1 MAELDIRAKELGI
14 DLSTT
19 FAGVTFANPIMTAS
33 GTFSAR
39 ESGAFYDISEL
50 GAAVTKGVSDVP
62 WLGNDTPRIAETY
75 GGMLNSV
82 GLQNPGV
89 EVYAAEEL
97 PYLAKFDTKVITNVA
112 GHSIEEYVNVIEALN
127 DHPGISMFEVNIS
140 CPNVS
145 QGGITF
151 GTDPEMAAEVTRA
164 VKAAS
169 KKPVIIKLTPNVTD
183 IVAIAKA
190 VEGAG
195 ADAVSLINTLLGMHI
210 DVKRRKATL
219 ARKVGGFSGPA
230 IKPVALRMVWQV
242 AQAVDIPV
250 IGIGGI
256 TTGTDV
262 AEFIAAGASAVGIG
276 TAALSDPLA
285 MVRIKQEFIEFMDK
299 NDFRSLHELRHA
311 FNI

>member
-1 MAELDIRAKELGI
+1 MAELDIKAKELGI
-14 DLSTT
+14 DLTT
-19 FAGVTFANPIMTAS
+19 CIAGVTFANPIMTAS

-39 ESGAFYDISEL
+39 ESSDFYNISEL

-62 WLGNDTPRIAETY
+62 WMGNDTPRIAETY

-89 EVYAAEEL
+89 KVYEAEEL
-97 PYLAKFDTKVITNVA
+97 PYLAQFDTKVITNVA
-112 GHSIEEYVNVIEALN
+112 GHSIEEYCNVIHALN
-127 DHPGISMFEVNIS
+127 HHPGISMFEVNIS

-145 QGGITF
+145 EGGIAF
-151 GTDPEMAAEVTRA
+151 GTDPAMAAEVTRA
-164 VKAAS
+164 VKQAS
-169 KKPVIIKLTPNVTD
+169 QKPIIIKLTPNVTD

-190 VEGAG
+190 VEAAG

-210 DVKRRKATL
+210 DVKRRRATL

-230 IKPVALRMVWQV
+230 VKPVALRMVWQV
-242 AQAVDIPV
+242 AEAVNIPV

-256 TTGTDV
+256 TKGTDV
-262 AEFIAAGASAVGIG
+262 AEFLAAGASAVGIG

-285 MVRIKQEFIEFMDK
+285 MVRIKSEFIDFMAE
-299 NDFRSLHELRHA
+299 NDFKTISELKHA